1 MTRRCQTECTER
13 ASSKWHQLLLFLN
26 WCCNEIRVDELL
38 KDIGESVVVANL
50 VILLPFLTREV
61 KVLQNNMSSGREI
74 NEEMGQSA
82 AEWVGERKMTT
93 SQ

>member
-1 MTRRCQTECTER
+1 M
-13 ASSKWHQLLLFLN
+13 
-26 WCCNEIRVDELL
+26 
-38 KDIGESVVVANL
+38 VVANL